1 MRCLKVDTFFLKC
14 LRNFFTLN
22 KFSLL
27 YYFIFITDTIHYE
40 IMTKAI
46 FLDKDGTIMKDVPY
60 NVNPRKIQFMLGAQ
74 EGLQL
79 FYNAGYR
86 LIIIT
91 NQPGIEY
98 GYFSEQDLH
107 IVETY
112 IYQSMNEFG
121 VLLAGFYYCPHKPYS
136 MQSHDTICACR
147 KPKPGL
153 IFRAASEHNIDIT
166 RSWFVGDI
174 LNDVEAGRNAG
185 CKTVL
190 IDNGNE
196 TEWILSQNR
205 MPHYKAKNLL
215 EAALIITSADKNY
228 DNL

>member
-1 MRCLKVDTFFLKC
+1 MV
-14 LRNFFTLN
+14 
-22 KFSLL
+22 
-27 YYFIFITDTIHYE
+27 
-40 IMTKAI
+40 KAI
-46 FLDKDGTIMKDVPY
+46 FLDKDGTVVKDVPY
-60 NVNPRKIQFMLGAQ
+60 NVDPRKIQLMPGSQ

-79 FYNAGYR
+79 LHNAGYR

-91 NQPGIEY
+91 NQPGLAY
-98 GYFSEQDLH
+98 GYFSEEDLC
-107 IVETY
+107 VAENY
-112 IYQSMNEFG
+112 IHQFMNEFG

-136 MQSHDTICACR
+136 ISIQDYDTICACR

-153 IFRAASEHNIDIT
+153 IFRAAREHDIDIT
-166 RSWFVGDI
+166 CSWFVGDI

-205 MPHYKAKNLL
+205 MPHCKVKNLL
-215 EAALIITSADKNY
+215 EAARIIISIDKY
-228 DNL
+228 YGKL